1 MAEAVWFKQH
11 RVQKQRVISAWFVEY
26 PVPRAVPKQC
36 SVQCLRCGTGTVPPS
51 TEGRWI
57 SRQHPNGPDRFV
69 SPPVSSTDSVT
80 LGGVLGENANMGFLK
95 NSVMLLNLMDFY
107 LRLPLQ
113 QTWVSNLAL
122 PPCISLLS
130 LATLLN
136 IPFKENI
143 ISGILQ
149 RIPSVL

>member
-1 MAEAVWFKQH
+1 VLLSADVMAEAVWFKQH

-51 TEGRWI
+51 MEGGWV
-57 SRQHPNGPDRFV
+57 SRRHPNGPDRFV
-69 SPPVSSTDSVT
+69 SSPVSSTDSVT

-113 QTWVSNLAL
+113 QT
-122 PPCISLLS
+122 
-130 LATLLN
+130 
-136 IPFKENI
+136 
-143 ISGILQ
+143 
-149 RIPSVL
+149 